1 MQLVTVVSGA
11 RSTRHHHHNDQ
22 HHHHQVLALV
32 SFPCLFSFNPIEPLT
47 RGMFFRVHGVVGEV
61 QHQHHH
67 RPENGRSSCA
77 LGVQII
83 AACLTRV
90 CKAQTA
96 AHTDKKKRKRRAQP
110 SHNPLPPLGTI
121 WNCPAHRVRLFREGE
136 WADATLTRSET
147 RPRLVF
153 SPLWERGEE
162 SARWFSALWRLMY
175 SVSCYVDGVAMSM
188 CPRCEEKCKRPV
200 AAFSADG
207 QLFIA
212 DASSHRFIQ
221 VIEEIPILSIAAIRQ
236 AQDTYLSPGFY
247 LFVYCRCPAPPC
259 SSSIDASHS
268 SLCLCRLTK
277 AAGYV

>member
-1 MQLVTVVSGA
+1 MGTVILYHHHTHNFTQFMQLVTVVSGA

-96 AHTDKKKRKRRAQP
+96 AHTDKKKKKKKGAAESQSTSTAWYDLELSSP
-110 SHNPLPPLGTI
+110 SG
-121 WNCPAHRVRLFREGE
+121 PAL
-136 WADATLTRSET
+136 
-147 RPRLVF
+147 
-153 SPLWERGEE
+153 
-162 SARWFSALWRLMY
+162 
-175 SVSCYVDGVAMSM
+175 
-188 CPRCEEKCKRPV
+188 
-200 AAFSADG
+200 
-207 QLFIA
+207 
-212 DASSHRFIQ
+212 
-221 VIEEIPILSIAAIRQ
+221 
-236 AQDTYLSPGFY
+236 
-247 LFVYCRCPAPPC
+247 
-259 SSSIDASHS
+259 
-268 SLCLCRLTK
+268 
-277 AAGYV
+277 